1 MSRPTLSLPAKAS
14 TPALSDEAE
23 ALKRRIKKPVR
34 RGYQAPKTSFAE
46 RHASQKDAPNA
57 PPARATEQGSAVPSP
72 ESNKPRQTTEAS
84 AIRQSSEAT
93 ETRAPN
99 RPARTA
105 REEREHAAS
114 EAHKKVYPKR
124 GIARSTGAR
133 ALPPPRLRDDDTWPA
148 EREAHEPPTSPPRPP
163 APAPERWVAPRPS
176 SPAREPRT
184 SQAPL
189 RAIDRAENSKY
200 PRLAKRLCAEMNC
213 SRREADEWIENGWV
227 RVDGKRVS
235 TLGARV
241 APSARLDIDPAAR
254 PQERSESVLE
264 KPWEG
269 STLLFHCAFDPQRG
283 DAATALTSALLH
295 AENHWAD
302 DPSRKVVKVAHFR
315 QLQALQSLL
324 DESGGM
330 LVFSQENSV
339 VRRLSGSSL
348 EQEYA
353 VRIEGDLP
361 PDGLSLL
368 SAGVALDGVR
378 QERAQVS
385 WQSEQQLRFV
395 LRDNENRRIQRAC
408 ESLGVRVTHL
418 KRLRIGSVSLGKVP
432 VGEWRYLRDDER
444 F

>member
-1 MSRPTLSLPAKAS
+1 M
-14 TPALSDEAE
+14 
-23 ALKRRIKKPVR
+23 
-34 RGYQAPKTSFAE
+34 
-46 RHASQKDAPNA
+46 
-57 PPARATEQGSAVPSP
+57 
-72 ESNKPRQTTEAS
+72 
-84 AIRQSSEAT
+84 
-93 ETRAPN
+93 
-99 RPARTA
+99 
-105 REEREHAAS
+105 
-114 EAHKKVYPKR
+114 
-124 GIARSTGAR
+124 
-133 ALPPPRLRDDDTWPA
+133 
-148 EREAHEPPTSPPRPP
+148 
-163 APAPERWVAPRPS
+163 
-176 SPAREPRT
+176 
-184 SQAPL
+184 
-189 RAIDRAENSKY
+189 
-200 PRLAKRLCAEMNC
+200 
-213 SRREADEWIENGWV
+213 
-227 RVDGKRVS
+227 
-235 TLGARV
+235 
-241 APSARLDIDPAAR
+241 
-254 PQERSESVLE
+254 
-264 KPWEG
+264 
-269 STLLFHCAFDPQRG
+269 FHCAFDPQRG
-283 DAATALTSALLH
+283 DAATALSSALLH

-302 DPSRKVVKVAHFR
+302 DPSRKIVKVAHFR